1 MGRCQQIGSLVTI
14 SCVFKV
20 YGLLAVGVIVGCQSS
35 LISREDIDF
44 EPVNP
49 PAWLKNLPDPI
60 VRHEER
66 VSAGNTT
73 PYSVLGE
80 TYTVLSDAAGYVS
93 EGYAS
98 WYGTKFH
105 GRKTANG
112 ERYDMYAL
120 TAAHRRLPIPSY
132 VRVTNL
138 DNGRNTIVRVNDR
151 GPFHEDRVIDLS
163 YAAAVKL
170 DFEKAGTA
178 RVRLEVIEP
187 KAKIIATPAPPSI
200 TARYFVQTR
209 ALKNFD
215 SADAVT
221 RVFSRIS
228 DATPSVVRVA
238 DEGRYRVRAGPMVN
252 RSQAE
257 RLLVLAVMHDIPTP
271 EVIEE

>member
-1 MGRCQQIGSLVTI
+1 M
-14 SCVFKV
+14 
-20 YGLLAVGVIVGCQSS
+20 LAVGVIVGCQSS
-35 LISREDIDF
+35 LISREDIDL

-187 KAKIIATPAPPSI
+187 KTKILATPAAPSI
-200 TARYFVQTR
+200 AARYFVQTR
-209 ALKNFD
+209 ALKD
-215 SADAVT
+215 LDRADAVT

-252 RSQAE
+252 RGQAD
-257 RLLVLAVMHDIPTP
+257 RLLALAVMHDIPTP